1 MNLDYIIWYFS
12 HLLSVFTLSFWSVG
26 QRIVTVYLELVQLE
40 LRPMSFIFH
49 SWLHLSLPD
58 VIDATAP
65 SMDHP
70 PVLQYI

>member
-1 MNLDYIIWYFS
+1 MNLDDIIWYFS
-12 HLLSVFTLSFWSVG
+12 HLPSVFTSSVCSVG
-26 QRIVTVYLELVQLE
+26 QRLVTVYLELVQLE
-40 LRPMSFIFH
+40 LPPMSFIFH
-49 SWLHLSLPD
+49 SGLHLSLPD